1 MKKQYLYLIL
11 SLLCM
16 ALIFILSAQDAVT
29 SGALSNKVKDTVN
42 EHTGFSFSNETM
54 RSIAHFLL
62 FLLLGIFVSLWM
74 KEQSIA
80 YFLKPVIVSF
90 FICAIYAVTDEIH
103 QEFFVEGRAFELI
116 DLAKDWSGS
125 LLGCIAVRLGAI
137 REEK

>member
-1 MKKQYLYLIL
+1 MRNCTE
-11 SLLCM
+11 S
-16 ALIFILSAQDAVT
+16 
-29 SGALSNKVKDTVN
+29 
-42 EHTGFSFSNETM
+42 SFSVVPAGGNRFLRRFLKEPG
-54 RSIAHFLL
+54 SHFLL

-80 YFLKPVIVSF
+80 YFLKPVTVSF